1 MLPGAI
7 FTVDLYHRYYSTIR
21 RPLPRNAHHEGHA
34 AHEGPGS
41 LPRCEQEMGRI

>member
-21 RPLPRNAHHEGHA
+21 RPLPRNSTPKDMKDRKGQAPPH
-34 AHEGPGS
+34 P
-41 LPRCEQEMGRI
+41 EQEMGRI